1 MTERPDL
8 NATGAPS
15 PIPGDGPG
23 ATGRET
29 HEREAAFARA
39 ETRPAGSATKHTDLE
54 PLVRIGAH
62 RLFTTLA
69 DNVRDYAIFLIDAD
83 GIIRYWGEGA
93 RLMKWWTR
101 DQAEGSHLR
110 LLYLDGG
117 SEDGTAESHL
127 QTAAGAGEY
136 TGEGQRVRNDGS
148 TFWAGV
154 TLTALKDDD
163 GTLLGFVKT
172 TRDFSARRA
181 VEAALKEG
189 LSASEGQR
197 VAEEANRLKTLFIAS
212 VSHEI
217 RAPLDA
223 MMGFLQML
231 TREAEREQ
239 ANLARVLDSGK
250 HLMQVVDDVL
260 DLSRLEA
267 GHLVV
272 NSAAGR
278 LGAPIRLALLDVQ
291 GQASAKAVKL
301 SNLVSGGAADTPYW
315 GDPAR
320 VQQIIVNLL
329 SNAVKFTAAGGVA
342 RISGGTVEH
351 TTNRELLSR
360 GPWAYVRVEDSGEG
374 IAAERLNAIFE
385 PFEQERSER
394 SLTATNLSLP
404 ISRRLARLMGGDL
417 TVRSEVGI
425 GSDFILSLPIAAS
438 QDVPR

>member
-1 MTERPDL
+1 MTDHPNPD
-8 NATGAPS
+8 ATGAPS
-15 PIPGDGPG
+15 PVPGDGPG

-29 HEREAAFARA
+29 HEREAVFARA
-39 ETRPAGSATKHTDLE
+39 ETRPAASETKPPDLE

-69 DNVRDYAIFLIDAD
+69 DNVRDYAIFLMDAD

-101 DQAEGSHLR
+101 GQAEGSHLR
-110 LLYLDGG
+110 LLYMDGG

-181 VEAALKEG
+181 VEASLKAG

-250 HLMQVVDDVL
+250 HLMQVVEDAL
-260 DLSRLEA
+260 DISRLEA

-272 NSAAGR
+272 NNAAGQ
-278 LGAPIRLALLDVQ
+278 LGAAIRLALLDVQ
-291 GQASAKAVKL
+291 GQAAAKPVKL
-301 SNLVSGGAADTPYW
+301 LNLVSGGAADTPYW
-315 GDPAR
+315 GDSQR

-329 SNAVKFTAAGGVA
+329 ANAVKFTAVGGVA
-342 RISGGTVEH
+342 KISGGTVEH
-351 TTNRELLSR
+351 TTNPALLGR

-374 IAAERLNAIFE
+374 IAADRLNAIFE
-385 PFEQERSER
+385 PFERSDR
-394 SLTATNLSLP
+394 LLTATRLSLP

-417 TVRSEVGI
+417 TVRSEVGV
-425 GSDFILSLPIAAS
+425 GSEFILTLPIAAT
-438 QDVPR
+438 QHVPR